1 MHVLSSRLQ
10 VGTVQAM
17 YEQSVSL
24 TQGSP
29 RSLALTERCCACLF
43 FARAARPW
51 VAAAAEAAM
60 MSGTMGVDGAGMAC
74 MAVITVSPSFEVE
87 AMALFH
93 FLEAS
98 TVDNNAKITSSSS
111 MTLRIFFFSSFFF
124 L

>member
-10 VGTVQAM
+10 VGTVQAI

-43 FARAARPW
+43 FAKAARPW

-60 MSGTMGVDGAGMAC
+60 MSG
-74 MAVITVSPSFEVE
+74 MAVMTVSPSFEVE

-111 MTLRIFFFSSFFF
+111 MTLRIFSSSSFFF